1 VRATLRAIT
10 LALRFLVREW
20 RSGELAVLLLS
31 LSVSVGAL
39 TGVGFLVDRINHAV
53 QFQAREVLAAD
64 LRLES
69 DEPLRPERQAAAE
82 RAGLQTARISSTLSV
97 VFHGNASQLA
107 NVRAV
112 TAGYPLR
119 GTLTVATQPFAAGTP
134 TSAVPA
140 PGEAW
145 ADSRLAAALGLS
157 TGEDLTVG
165 AKTLRLTRILITRP
179 DQGSA
184 FVDFAPALLIN
195 DADLAGTKLI
205 QPASRARYALLL
217 AGSTGA
223 LERYRVAFRSTRV
236 PGERLM
242 DVADASPQIGDASRR
257 AGRFLALASLIAV
270 LLCAVAVAISARSY
284 VRSHLD
290 VVALMKTLGAS
301 RRFVLSVAL
310 MQLLMLALA
319 ATVVGAAAGW
329 LTEEWLL
336 HVLRGLL
343 RTDLP
348 AASARPALIGL
359 IVAVAMLIGF
369 ALPSLLQLTR
379 VPALRVLRR
388 DAGPPTPALW
398 SAFLPALLAIA
409 AVIYG
414 TLGELRLSLW
424 FAAALLAAVLLLTL
438 AGAGL
443 VSLAGRVRGG
453 MAVAWR
459 YGIASLA
466 RRRAESITLIVAF
479 GLGVLLLLVLTLLRR
494 DLVDQWRTS
503 LPANAPNYFFVNIPT
518 DEREAFVA
526 QLRLQGAQLERML
539 PMIRGRLTAING
551 HKVSEL
557 RFKGPRGDGFADREQ
572 NLTWSSEL
580 GDDNR
585 IIAGRWWSAA
595 DSGAHLVSVA
605 SEYQEALGLKLG
617 DSLHFEIAGEALDV
631 RIASFRQVK
640 WDSFRPNFF
649 IVFPPGLLDGAAG
662 TYMTSAYFQ
671 PRTPDAMAALVQRF
685 PEVSIFNIGDL
696 LAQVRAVIDKAV
708 TAVQSVFVFT
718 VLAGLTVLLAAV
730 QASRDERR
738 VETAVLRV
746 LGAARRTIL
755 ISVLSEF
762 SALGLLAGVLAASGA
777 AAGGFAL
784 AHQLGL
790 KYHFDLLVWIAGVL
804 ATVLIVGYG
813 GWAAA
818 RSIINQPPRSALS

>member
-1 VRATLRAIT
+1 MFRALN
-10 LALRFLVREW
+10 LALRFLAREW

-31 LSVSVGAL
+31 LTVSVAAL
-39 TGVGFLVDRINHAV
+39 TGVGFLVDRIDHAV
-53 QFQAREVLAAD
+53 QLQAREVLAAD
-64 LRLES
+64 MRLES
-69 DEPLRPERQAAAE
+69 DSAISPETDAAATG
-82 RAGLQTARISSTLSV
+82 AGLRTARVTSTLSV
-97 VFHGNASQLA
+97 IFHGDASQLA

-112 TAGYPLR
+112 TTGYPLR
-119 GTLTVATQPFAAGTP
+119 GTLTVADQPFAAGAA
-134 TSAVPA
+134 TSAVPG

-145 ADSRLAAALGLS
+145 ADSRLAAALGAS
-157 TGEDLTVG
+157 TGQMLSVG
-165 AKTLRLTRILITRP
+165 AQSLRLTRILISRP

-184 FVDFAPALLIN
+184 FVDFAPALLIS
-195 DADLAGTKLI
+195 DADLAATKLI

-217 AGSTGA
+217 SGTSAA
-223 LERYRVAFRSTRV
+223 LDRYRTIFRDTRV
-236 PGERLM
+236 AGERLM
-242 DVADASPQIGDASRR
+242 DVQDASPQIGDASRR
-257 AGRFLALASLIAV
+257 AGRFLAFASLVAI

-290 VVALMKTLGAS
+290 VVALMKTLGAT
-301 RRFVLSVAL
+301 RGFALTVTL
-310 MQLLMLALA
+310 MQLVMLALA
-319 ATVVGAAAGW
+319 ATVLGAGIGW
-329 LTEEWLL
+329 ITEEWLL

-343 RTDLP
+343 RADLP
-348 AASARPALIGL
+348 PAGLRPALMGL

-388 DAGPPTPALW
+388 DAGPPAPALW
-398 SAFLPALLAIA
+398 SAFLPALLAVV

-424 FAAALLAAVLLLTL
+424 FAGGLLAAVVLLAL
-438 AGAGL
+438 AGAAL
-443 VSLAGRVRGG
+443 VTLAGRVRGG
-453 MAVAWR
+453 MAIAWR

-466 RRRAESITLIVAF
+466 RRRTESVTLIVAF
-479 GLGVLLLLVLTLLRR
+479 GLGVLLLLILTLLRL

-503 LPANAPNYFFVNIPT
+503 LPATAPNYFFVNIPT
-518 DEREAFVA
+518 EDRDSFAE

-551 HKVSEL
+551 QKVSEM

-585 IIAGRWWSAA
+585 ITAGRWWSAE
-595 DSGAHLVSVA
+595 DTGAALVSVA

-617 DSLHFEIAGEALDV
+617 DTLHFEIAGESIDAK
-631 RIASFRQVK
+631 IASFRQVK

-649 IVFPPGLLDGAAG
+649 IVFPPGLLDGTAG

-671 PRTPDAMAALVQRF
+671 PRSAGAMAALVQRF
-685 PEVSIFNIGDL
+685 PEVSIFNVGDL

-708 TAVQSVFVFT
+708 TAVQSVFIFT

-738 VETAVLRV
+738 QETAVLRV

-777 AAGGFAL
+777 AAGGLAL

-790 KYHFDLLVWIAGVL
+790 KYHFNLLVWMAGVL
-804 ATVLIVGYG
+804 ATVAIVGYG

-818 RSIINQPPRSALS
+818 RSIINQSPRSALG